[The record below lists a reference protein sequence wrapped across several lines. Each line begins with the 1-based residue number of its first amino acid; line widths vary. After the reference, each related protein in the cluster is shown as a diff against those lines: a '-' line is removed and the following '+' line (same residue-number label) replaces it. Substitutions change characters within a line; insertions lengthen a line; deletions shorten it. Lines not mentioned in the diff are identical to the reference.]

1 MFLAQA
7 VPGHQV
13 ARLGRDSRTME
24 VEFRLATIRL
34 SKVSKEFSVQ
44 SGVGGGRAIPWL
56 RSSGPAP
63 REGEDEEPGRIAALD
78 QVDLTVPDGR
88 TMAVLGP
95 SGCGKSTLLRVIAG
109 LEADYDGELLYDDQD
124 MMDVPPRDRYIGM
137 VFQNYALYPHF
148 EGHGNLSFFFRLRK
162 APDAEADERIR
173 VTSEIMGIGFNALLQ
188 RKPGTLSGGQQQ
200 RVAIARAIV
209 RRPRVFLF
217 DEPLSNLDA
226 KLRSQTR
233 VEIKRLLRRFSIT
246 ALYVTHDQTEA
257 MALGDLV
264 AVMRAGRI
272 EQVGPFEEVRRQPAN
287 TFVAGFLGIPPM
299 SLLHDAVVV
308 EGGIEAGKGLWLVP
322 QASQLQALKSG
333 QKLTVGIPAESARI
347 TVSKGTIEAEDVG
360 PAPRENRLLGTAE
373 SIEPDYGRHIQFIG
387 FRSGEHRFLGQAAI
401 GERIAIGEQVEVQF
415 DIAGLHFFDDESGAR
430 VA

>member
-1 MFLAQA
+1 M
-7 VPGHQV
+7 
-13 ARLGRDSRTME
+13 
-24 VEFRLATIRL
+24 ATIRL
-34 SKVSKEFSVQ
+34 SNVTKDF
-44 SGVGGGRAIPWL
+44 GVPLGSSRGVIPWMGRA
-56 RSSGPAP
+56 GPEA
-63 REGEDEEPGRIAALD
+63 REGEDEAAESVLALD
-78 QVDLTVPDGR
+78 QVDLTVPDGL
-88 TMAVLGP
+88 TMAVVGP
-95 SGCGKSTLLRVIAG
+95 SGCGKSTLLRVISG
-109 LEADYDGELLYDDQD
+109 LEADYSGELFYDDQN

-148 EGHGNLSFFFRLRK
+148 EGHGNLSFFFRMRK
-162 APDAEADERIR
+162 APDEEVEERIR
-173 VTSEIMGIGFNALLQ
+173 ITSEIMGIGFNSLLQ

-272 EQVGPFEEVRRQPAN
+272 EQVGRFEEVRRQPAN
-287 TFVAGFLGIPPM
+287 TYVAGFLGVPPM
-299 SLLHDAVVV
+299 SLLHGAAVE
-308 EGGIEAGKGLWLVP
+308 EGGIVAGQGMRLVP
-322 QASQLQALKSG
+322 QASQLQALRSG
-333 QKLTVGIPAESARI
+333 QRVTVGVPAESAKVFVDEGLSESQGGGAPSPANSWQG
-347 TVSKGTIEAEDVG
+347 TVEAV
-360 PAPRENRLLGTAE
+360 
-373 SIEPDYGRHIQFIG
+373 EPDYGRQVQFIS
-387 FRSGEHRFLGQAAI
+387 FRSGEHRLLGQADVR
-401 GERIAIGEQVEVQF
+401 ERIAPGEQIVVQF
-415 DIAGLHFFDDESGAR
+415 EESGLHFFDDERGER

>member
-1 MFLAQA
+1 M
-7 VPGHQV
+7 
-13 ARLGRDSRTME
+13 
-24 VEFRLATIRL
+24 ATIRL
-34 SKVSKEFSVQ
+34 SKVSKEFGVQ
-44 SGVGGGRAIPWL
+44 SGIARGGAIPWM
-56 RSSGPAP
+56 RTSGPEA
-63 REGEDEEPGRIAALD
+63 REGEDEEPDRVHALD
-78 QVDLTVPDGR
+78 RVDLTVPDGG

-95 SGCGKSTLLRVIAG
+95 SGCGKSTLLRVISG
-109 LEADYDGELLYDDQD
+109 LEADYSGELYYDDQN

-148 EGHGNLSFFFRLRK
+148 EGHGNLSFFFRMRK
-162 APDAEADERIR
+162 APDEETEERIR
-173 VTSEIMGIGFNALLQ
+173 VTSEIMGIGFNSLLQ

-299 SLLHDAVVV
+299 SLLPDAVVDQ
-308 EGGIEAGKGLWLVP
+308 GGIVAGQGLRIVP
-322 QASQLQALKSG
+322 KASQLQALRSG
-333 QKLTVGIPAESARI
+333 QRVTVGIPAESAKVI
-347 TVSKGTIEAEDVG
+347 VDEDGPKSEAEGGRQV
-360 PAPRENRLLGTAE
+360 PANAWQGTVE
-373 SIEPDYGRHIQFIG
+373 SVEPDYGRQVQFIG
-387 FRSGEHRFLGQAAI
+387 FRSGENLLLGQADVRERIAL
-401 GERIAIGEQVEVQF
+401 GERIVVRF
-415 DIAGLHFFDDESGAR
+415 DDTGLHLFDDESGDRLA
-430 VA
+430 

>member
-1 MFLAQA
+1 M
-7 VPGHQV
+7 
-13 ARLGRDSRTME
+13 
-24 VEFRLATIRL
+24 ATIRL
-34 SKVSKEFSVQ
+34 SSVSKEFSVH
-44 SGVGGGRAIPWL
+44 SRTGRGAAIPWL
-56 RSSGPAP
+56 LSSGPAP
-63 REGEDEEPGRIAALD
+63 REGEDEEPNRIAALD

-109 LEADYDGELLYDDQD
+109 LEADYGGDLFYDDRN

-162 APDAEADERIR
+162 APDAEAEERIR
-173 VTSEIMGIGFNALLQ
+173 VTSEIMGIGFQSLLQ

-209 RRPRVFLF
+209 RRPQVFLF

-233 VEIKRLLRRFSIT
+233 VEIKRLLNRFGIT

-264 AVMRAGRI
+264 AVMRAGRL
-272 EQVGPFEEVRRQPAN
+272 EQVGPFEDVRRQPAN

-299 SLLHDAVVV
+299 SLLEEASVL
-308 EGGIEAGKGLWLVP
+308 EGGVFAGKGLIIRP
-322 QASQLQALKSG
+322 QSSQMQALRTG
-333 QKLTVGIPAESARI
+333 QKVTVGIPSESVQISVNEGDQTSEDREENSSRANSWYG
-347 TVSKGTIEAEDVG
+347 TV
-360 PAPRENRLLGTAE
+360 E
-373 SIEPDYGRHIQFIG
+373 SVEPDYGRQIQFIG
-387 FRSGEHRFLGQAAI
+387 FRSGGHRLVGHTSVR
-401 GERIAIGEQVEVQF
+401 ERIAQGEQIVAQF
-415 DIAGLHFFDDESGAR
+415 EETGLHFFDAESGAR
-430 VA
+430 IV

>member
-1 MFLAQA
+1 M
-7 VPGHQV
+7 
-13 ARLGRDSRTME
+13 
-24 VEFRLATIRL
+24 ATIRL
-34 SKVSKEFSVQ
+34 SKVSKEF
-44 SGVGGGRAIPWL
+44 GTPGGLARGRAIPWMG
-56 RSSGPAP
+56 RSGPEA
-63 REGEDEEPGRIAALD
+63 REGEGDGDELEGVQALD
-78 QVDLTVPDGR
+78 RVDLTVPDGR

-95 SGCGKSTLLRVIAG
+95 SGCGKSTLLRVISG
-109 LEADYDGELLYDDQD
+109 LEADYSGDLYYDDQD
-124 MMDVPPRDRYIGM
+124 MNDVPPRDRYIGM

-162 APDAEADERIR
+162 APDEETEERIR
-173 VTSEIMGIGFNALLQ
+173 VTSEIMGIGFNSLLQ

-233 VEIKRLLRRFSIT
+233 VEIKRLLNRFSIT

-272 EQVGPFEEVRRQPAN
+272 EQVGPFEEVRQRPAN

-299 SLLHDAVVV
+299 SLLHGAEVE
-308 EGGIEAGKGLWLVP
+308 EGGIAAGQGLRIVP
-322 QASQLQALKSG
+322 AASQLQALSSG
-333 QKLTVGIPAESARI
+333 EKVTIGIPVESAK
-347 TVSKGTIEAEDVG
+347 VSVDEGGSRPDAGEG
-360 PAPRENRLLGTAE
+360 PQSRGNRLQAMVE
-373 SIEPDYGRHIQFIG
+373 SVEPDYGRQVQYIG
-387 FRSGEHRFLGQAAI
+387 FRSGGHSLVGQADVRERIAP
-401 GERIAIGEQVEVQF
+401 GERIIAQF
-415 DIAGLHFFDDESGAR
+415 DESGFHFFDDESGDR
-430 VA
+430 LG

>member
-1 MFLAQA
+1 M
-7 VPGHQV
+7 
-13 ARLGRDSRTME
+13 
-24 VEFRLATIRL
+24 ATIRL
-34 SKVSKEFSVQ
+34 SKVSKEFGVQ
-44 SGVGGGRAIPWL
+44 AGTALARSIPWMG
-56 RSSGPAP
+56 SSGPEA
-63 REGEDEEPGRIAALD
+63 REGEEEGSDRVHALD

-88 TMAVLGP
+88 TLAVLGP
-95 SGCGKSTLLRVIAG
+95 SGCGKSTLLRVISG
-109 LEADYDGELLYDDQD
+109 LEADYSGELFYDDQN
-124 MMDVPPRDRYIGM
+124 MMDVPPKDRYIGM

-148 EGHGNLSFFFRLRK
+148 EGHGNLSFFFRMRK
-162 APDAEADERIR
+162 APDEETEERIR
-173 VTSEIMGIGFNALLQ
+173 ITSEIMGIGFNSLLQ

-299 SLLHDAVVV
+299 SLLPGAVVDQ
-308 EGGIEAGKGLWLVP
+308 GGIAAGRGLRIVP
-322 QASQLQALKSG
+322 QAPQLEALRSG
-333 QKLTVGIPAESARI
+333 QRVTVGIPAESVKVTVDEEGARA
-347 TVSKGTIEAEDVG
+347 EAEG
-360 PAPRENRLLGTAE
+360 GAQAPANTWRGTVA
-373 SIEPDYGRHIQFIG
+373 SVEPDYGRHVQFIG
-387 FRSGEHRFLGQAAI
+387 FRSGEHHLQGQADAREGI
-401 GERIAIGEQVEVQF
+401 ALGERIVVQF
-415 DIAGLHFFDDESGAR
+415 DDMGLHFFDDESGDR
-430 VA
+430 LV

>member
-1 MFLAQA
+1 MRYV
-7 VPGHQV
+7 VPTHDM
-13 ARLGRDSRTME
+13 ARHYRDSRTPE
-24 VEFRLATIRL
+24 AEFSLATIRL
-34 SKVSKEFSVQ
+34 SNVNKEFSVH
-44 SGVGGGRAIPWL
+44 SKIVRGAAIPWL

-63 REGEDEEPGRIAALD
+63 REGEDEEPNRVAALD
-78 QVDLTVPDGR
+78 QVDLTVPNGR

-109 LEADYDGELLYDDQD
+109 LEADYDGDLFYDDRN

-162 APDAEADERIR
+162 APDAEAEERIR
-173 VTSEIMGIGFNALLQ
+173 VTSEIMGIGFQSLLQ

-209 RRPRVFLF
+209 RRPQVFLF

-233 VEIKRLLRRFSIT
+233 VEIKRLLNRFGIT

-272 EQVGPFEEVRRQPAN
+272 EQVGPFEDVRRQPAN

-299 SLLHDAVVV
+299 SLLEEAAVL
-308 EGGIEAGKGLWLVP
+308 EGGISAGHGLNIKP
-322 QASQLQALKSG
+322 QTSQMQALRTG
-333 QKLTVGIPAESARI
+333 QKVTIGIPAESVQISVNEDTQASRDGEKTSSRPNFWRG
-347 TVSKGTIEAEDVG
+347 TV
-360 PAPRENRLLGTAE
+360 E
-373 SIEPDYGRHIQFIG
+373 SVEPDYGRQIQFIG
-387 FRSGEHRFLGQAAI
+387 FRSGDHRVLGHANVR
-401 GERIAIGEQVEVQF
+401 EKIAQGEQIVAQF
-415 DIAGLHFFDDESGAR
+415 EETGLHFFDAESGAR
-430 VA
+430 IV

>member
-1 MFLAQA
+1 
-7 VPGHQV
+7 
-13 ARLGRDSRTME
+13 
-24 VEFRLATIRL
+24 
-34 SKVSKEFSVQ
+34 
-44 SGVGGGRAIPWL
+44 
-56 RSSGPAP
+56 
-63 REGEDEEPGRIAALD
+63 
-78 QVDLTVPDGR
+78 
-88 TMAVLGP
+88 
-95 SGCGKSTLLRVIAG
+95 
-109 LEADYDGELLYDDQD
+109 
-124 MMDVPPRDRYIGM
+124 MDVPPRDRYIGM

-148 EGHGNLSFFFRLRK
+148 EGHGNLSFFFRMRK
-162 APDAEADERIR
+162 APDEETEERIR
-173 VTSEIMGIGFNALLQ
+173 VTSEIMGIGFNSLLQ

-299 SLLHDAVVV
+299 SLLHGAAVE
-308 EGGIEAGKGLWLVP
+308 EGGIVAGQGMRLVP
-322 QASQLQALKSG
+322 QSSQLQALRPG
-333 QKLTVGIPAESARI
+333 QKVTIGIPAESAKVKVNEEEPTLDQRGGAGLPANSWQG
-347 TVSKGTIEAEDVG
+347 TV
-360 PAPRENRLLGTAE
+360 E
-373 SIEPDYGRHIQFIG
+373 SVEPDYGRQVQFIS
-387 FRSGEHRFLGQAAI
+387 FRSGAHRLLGQADVR
-401 GERIAIGEQVEVQF
+401 ERIALGEQIVTQF
-415 DIAGLHFFDDESGAR
+415 VDSGLYFFDDESGERIA
-430 VA
+430 

>member
-1 MFLAQA
+1 M
-7 VPGHQV
+7 
-13 ARLGRDSRTME
+13 
-24 VEFRLATIRL
+24 ATIRL
-34 SKVSKEFSVQ
+34 SNVTKDF
-44 SGVGGGRAIPWL
+44 GVPLGSSRGVIPWMGRA
-56 RSSGPAP
+56 GPEA
-63 REGEDEEPGRIAALD
+63 REGEDEAAESVLALD
-78 QVDLTVPDGR
+78 QVDLTVPDGL
-88 TMAVLGP
+88 TMAVVGP
-95 SGCGKSTLLRVIAG
+95 SGCGKSTLLRVISG
-109 LEADYDGELLYDDQD
+109 LEADYSGELFYDDQN

-148 EGHGNLSFFFRLRK
+148 EGHGNLSFFFRMRK
-162 APDAEADERIR
+162 APDEEVEERIR
-173 VTSEIMGIGFNALLQ
+173 ITSEIMGIGFNSLLQ

-272 EQVGPFEEVRRQPAN
+272 EQFGRFEEVRRQPAN
-287 TFVAGFLGIPPM
+287 TYVAGFLGIPPM
-299 SLLHDAVVV
+299 SLLHGAEVE
-308 EGGIEAGKGLWLVP
+308 EGGIVAGQGMRLIP
-322 QASQLQALKSG
+322 QASQLQALRSG
-333 QKLTVGIPAESARI
+333 QRVTVGVPAESAKVFVDEGLSESEGGGAPSPANSWQG
-347 TVSKGTIEAEDVG
+347 TVEAV
-360 PAPRENRLLGTAE
+360 
-373 SIEPDYGRHIQFIG
+373 EPDYGRQVQFIG
-387 FRSGEHRFLGQAAI
+387 IRSGEHRLLGQSDI
-401 GERIAIGEQVEVQF
+401 RERIALGEQIVVQF
-415 DIAGLHFFDDESGAR
+415 EESGLHFFDDESGER

>member
-1 MFLAQA
+1 M
-7 VPGHQV
+7 
-13 ARLGRDSRTME
+13 
-24 VEFRLATIRL
+24 ATIRL
-34 SKVSKEFSVQ
+34 SKVSKEF
-44 SGVGGGRAIPWL
+44 GGQFGSSRGSAIPWM
-56 RSSGPAP
+56 RSSGPEV
-63 REGEDEEPGRIAALD
+63 REGEDEAADRVQALD

-95 SGCGKSTLLRVIAG
+95 SGCGKSTLLRVVSG
-109 LEADYDGELLYDDQD
+109 LETDYSGELYYDDQN

-148 EGHGNLSFFFRLRK
+148 EGHGNLSFFFRVRK
-162 APDAEADERIR
+162 APDEETEERIR
-173 VTSEIMGIGFNALLQ
+173 VTSEIMGIGFNSLLQ

-299 SLLHDAVVV
+299 SLLHGAAVE
-308 EGGIEAGKGLWLVP
+308 EGGIVAGQGMRLVP
-322 QASQLQALKSG
+322 QSSQLQALRSG
-333 QKLTVGIPAESARI
+333 QRVTVGIPAESAKVKVNEEGPTLDAEGGARLPANSWQG
-347 TVSKGTIEAEDVG
+347 TV
-360 PAPRENRLLGTAE
+360 E
-373 SIEPDYGRHIQFIG
+373 SVEPDYGRQVQFIS
-387 FRSGEHRFLGQAAI
+387 FRSGAHRLLGQADVR
-401 GERIAIGEQVEVQF
+401 ERIALGEQIVTQF
-415 DIAGLHFFDDESGAR
+415 EDSGLYFFDDESGERIA
-430 VA
+430 

>member
-1 MFLAQA
+1 M
-7 VPGHQV
+7 
-13 ARLGRDSRTME
+13 
-24 VEFRLATIRL
+24 ATIRL
-34 SKVSKEFSVQ
+34 SKVSTEFGVQ
-44 SGVGGGRAIPWL
+44 GGIARGGAIPWI
-56 RSSGPAP
+56 RTSGPEA
-63 REGEDEEPGRIAALD
+63 REGEDEEPDRVQALD
-78 QVDLTVPDGR
+78 KVDLTVPDGR

-95 SGCGKSTLLRVIAG
+95 SGCGKSTLLRVISG
-109 LEADYDGELLYDDQD
+109 LEADYSGELYYDDQN

-148 EGHGNLSFFFRLRK
+148 EGHGNLSFFFRMRK
-162 APDAEADERIR
+162 APDEETEERIR
-173 VTSEIMGIGFNALLQ
+173 VTSEIMGIGFNSLLQ

-299 SLLHDAVVV
+299 SLLPDAVVDQ
-308 EGGIEAGKGLWLVP
+308 GGIVAGQGLRIVP
-322 QASQLQALKSG
+322 QASQLHALRSG
-333 QKLTVGIPAESARI
+333 QRVTVGIPAESAKV
-347 TVSKGTIEAEDVG
+347 TVDEGPSTSKEVG
-360 PAPRENRLLGTAE
+360 PQPRTNSWQGTGE
-373 SIEPDYGRHIQFIG
+373 SIEPDYGRQVQFIG
-387 FRSGEHRFLGQAAI
+387 FRSGEHRLLGQADLRERIAL
-401 GERIAIGEQVEVQF
+401 GERIVAQF
-415 DIAGLHFFDDESGAR
+415 DSSGLHFFDNESGDRLA
-430 VA
+430 

>member
-1 MFLAQA
+1 M
-7 VPGHQV
+7 
-13 ARLGRDSRTME
+13 
-24 VEFRLATIRL
+24 ATIRL
-34 SKVSKEFSVQ
+34 SKVSKDFSVQ
-44 SGVGGGRAIPWL
+44 LGAGRGAAIPWL

-63 REGEDEEPGRIAALD
+63 REGEDEEPGRVAALD

-95 SGCGKSTLLRVIAG
+95 SGCGKSTLLRVVAG
-109 LEADYDGELLYDDQD
+109 LEADYDGELRYDDQD

-162 APDAEADERIR
+162 APDAEAEERIR

-308 EGGIEAGKGLWLVP
+308 EAGIEAGQGLRMIP
-322 QASQLQALKSG
+322 QASQLQALRSG
-333 QKLTVGIPAESARI
+333 QRVTVGIPAESARV
-347 TVSKGTIEAEDVG
+347 TVDKGTIGAMEGG
-360 PAPRENRLLGTAE
+360 PAPRANLWQGTAE
-373 SIEPDYGRHIQFIG
+373 SVEPDYSRHIQFIG
-387 FRSGEHRFLGQAAI
+387 FRSGEHRFLGQADVR
-401 GERIAIGEQVEVQF
+401 ERIAIGEQVVVQF
-415 DIAGLHFFDDESGAR
+415 DSSGLHFFDDESGAR

>member
-1 MFLAQA
+1 M
-7 VPGHQV
+7 
-13 ARLGRDSRTME
+13 
-24 VEFRLATIRL
+24 ATIRL
-34 SKVSKEFSVQ
+34 SKVSKEF
-44 SGVGGGRAIPWL
+44 GGQFGSSRGSAIPWM
-56 RSSGPAP
+56 RSSGPEV
-63 REGEDEEPGRIAALD
+63 REGEDEAADRVQALD

-95 SGCGKSTLLRVIAG
+95 SGCGKSTLLRVVSG
-109 LEADYDGELLYDDQD
+109 LETDYSGELYYDDQN

-148 EGHGNLSFFFRLRK
+148 EGHGNLSFFFRMRK
-162 APDAEADERIR
+162 APDEEVEERIR
-173 VTSEIMGIGFNALLQ
+173 ITSEIMGIGFNSLLQ

-299 SLLHDAVVV
+299 SLLPGAAVE
-308 EGGIEAGKGLWLVP
+308 EGGVVAGQGMRLVP
-322 QASQLQALKSG
+322 QSSQLQALRSG
-333 QKLTVGIPAESARI
+333 QKVTVGIPAESAKVKVNEEGPTLNVEGGARLPANSWQG
-347 TVSKGTIEAEDVG
+347 TV
-360 PAPRENRLLGTAE
+360 E
-373 SIEPDYGRHIQFIG
+373 SVEPDYGRQVQFIS
-387 FRSGEHRFLGQAAI
+387 FRSGTHRLLGQADVR
-401 GERIAIGEQVEVQF
+401 ERIALGEQIVTQF
-415 DIAGLHFFDDESGAR
+415 EDSGLYFFDDESGERIA
-430 VA
+430 

>member
-1 MFLAQA
+1 M
-7 VPGHQV
+7 
-13 ARLGRDSRTME
+13 
-24 VEFRLATIRL
+24 ATIRL
-34 SKVSKEFSVQ
+34 SNVTKDF
-44 SGVGGGRAIPWL
+44 GVPLGSSRGVIPWMGRA
-56 RSSGPAP
+56 GPEA
-63 REGEDEEPGRIAALD
+63 REGEDEAAESVLALD
-78 QVDLTVPDGR
+78 QVDLTVPDGL
-88 TMAVLGP
+88 TMAVVGP
-95 SGCGKSTLLRVIAG
+95 SGCGKSTLLRVISG
-109 LEADYDGELLYDDQD
+109 LEADYSGELFYDDQN

-148 EGHGNLSFFFRLRK
+148 EGHGNLSFFFRMRK
-162 APDAEADERIR
+162 APDEEVEERIR
-173 VTSEIMGIGFNALLQ
+173 ITSEIMGIGFNSLLQ

-272 EQVGPFEEVRRQPAN
+272 EQVGRFEEVRRQPAN
-287 TFVAGFLGIPPM
+287 TYVAGFLGIPPM
-299 SLLHDAVVV
+299 SLLHGAAVE
-308 EGGIEAGKGLWLVP
+308 EGGIVAGQGMRLVP
-322 QASQLQALKSG
+322 QASQLQALRSG
-333 QKLTVGIPAESARI
+333 QRVTVGVPAESAKVFVDEGLSESQGGGAPSPANSWQG
-347 TVSKGTIEAEDVG
+347 TVEAV
-360 PAPRENRLLGTAE
+360 
-373 SIEPDYGRHIQFIG
+373 EPDYGRQVQFIS
-387 FRSGEHRFLGQAAI
+387 FRSGEHRLLGQADI
-401 GERIAIGEQVEVQF
+401 RERIVPGEQIVVQF
-415 DIAGLHFFDDESGAR
+415 EESGLHFFDDESGER

>member
-1 MFLAQA
+1 M
-7 VPGHQV
+7 
-13 ARLGRDSRTME
+13 
-24 VEFRLATIRL
+24 ATIRL
-34 SKVSKEFSVQ
+34 SSVTKDF
-44 SGVGGGRAIPWL
+44 GVPLGSSRGVIPWMGRA
-56 RSSGPAP
+56 GPEA
-63 REGEDEEPGRIAALD
+63 REGEDEAAESVLALD
-78 QVDLTVPDGR
+78 QVDLTVPDGL
-88 TMAVLGP
+88 TMAVVGP
-95 SGCGKSTLLRVIAG
+95 SGCGKSTLLRVISG
-109 LEADYDGELLYDDQD
+109 LEADYSGELFYDDQN

-148 EGHGNLSFFFRLRK
+148 EGHGNLSFFFRMRK
-162 APDAEADERIR
+162 APDEEAEERIR
-173 VTSEIMGIGFNALLQ
+173 ITSEIMGIGFDSLLR

-272 EQVGPFEEVRRQPAN
+272 EQVGRFEEVRRQPAN
-287 TFVAGFLGIPPM
+287 TYVAGFLGIPPM
-299 SLLHDAVVV
+299 SLLHGAAVE
-308 EGGIEAGKGLWLVP
+308 EGGIVAGQGMRLVP
-322 QASQLQALKSG
+322 QASQLQALRSG
-333 QKLTVGIPAESARI
+333 QRVTVGVPAESAKVFVDEWLSESEGGGAPSPANSWQG
-347 TVSKGTIEAEDVG
+347 TVEAV
-360 PAPRENRLLGTAE
+360 
-373 SIEPDYGRHIQFIG
+373 EPDYGRQVQFIS
-387 FRSGEHRFLGQAAI
+387 FRSGEHRLLGQADVR
-401 GERIAIGEQVEVQF
+401 ERIAPGEQIVVQF
-415 DIAGLHFFDDESGAR
+415 EESGLHFFDDESGER

>member
-1 MFLAQA
+1 M
-7 VPGHQV
+7 
-13 ARLGRDSRTME
+13 
-24 VEFRLATIRL
+24 ATIRL
-34 SKVSKEFSVQ
+34 SSVTKEFGVPLGLSRGSV
-44 SGVGGGRAIPWL
+44 IPWM
-56 RSSGPAP
+56 RRAGPEV
-63 REGEDEEPGRIAALD
+63 REGEDEAADSVLALD
-78 QVDLTVPDGR
+78 QVDLTVPDGL
-88 TMAVLGP
+88 TMAVVGP
-95 SGCGKSTLLRVIAG
+95 SGCGKSTLLRVISG
-109 LEADYDGELLYDDQD
+109 LEADYSGELFYDDQN

-148 EGHGNLSFFFRLRK
+148 EGHGNLSFFFRMRK
-162 APDAEADERIR
+162 APDEEVEERIR
-173 VTSEIMGIGFNALLQ
+173 ITSEIMGIGFNSLLQ

-272 EQVGPFEEVRRQPAN
+272 EQVGRFEEVRRQPAN
-287 TFVAGFLGIPPM
+287 TYVASFLGIPPM
-299 SLLHDAVVV
+299 SLLHGAAVE
-308 EGGIEAGKGLWLVP
+308 EGGIVAGQGMRLVP
-322 QASQLQALKSG
+322 QASQLQALRSG
-333 QKLTVGIPAESARI
+333 QKVTVGVPSESAK
-347 TVSKGTIEAEDVG
+347 VFVDEGLSEAEG
-360 PAPRENRLLGTAE
+360 GGAPSPANSWQGTVEAV
-373 SIEPDYGRHIQFIG
+373 EPDYGRQVQFIG
-387 FRSGEHRFLGQAAI
+387 IRSGEHRLLGQSDI
-401 GERIAIGEQVEVQF
+401 RERIALGEQIVVQF
-415 DIAGLHFFDDESGAR
+415 EESGLHFFDDESGER

>member
-1 MFLAQA
+1 M
-7 VPGHQV
+7 
-13 ARLGRDSRTME
+13 
-24 VEFRLATIRL
+24 ATIRL
-34 SKVSKEFSVQ
+34 SRVSKEFGVQ
-44 SGVGGGRAIPWL
+44 SIGAAIPWL

-63 REGEDEEPGRIAALD
+63 AEEDDEVPDRVAALD
-78 QVDLTVPDGR
+78 QVDLTVPEGR

-109 LEADYDGELLYDDQD
+109 LESDYDGELFYNGRN
-124 MMDVPPRDRYIGM
+124 MMDVPAKDRYIGM

-162 APDAEADERIR
+162 APDEEAEERIR
-173 VTSEIMGIGFNALLQ
+173 VTSEIMGIGFQTLLQ

-209 RRPRVFLF
+209 RRPQVFLF

-233 VEIKRLLRRFSIT
+233 VEIKRLLNRFGIT
-246 ALYVTHDQTEA
+246 AVYVTHDQTEA

-264 AVMRAGRI
+264 AVMRAGRV

-299 SLLHDAVVV
+299 SIVEQATVSESGIVVGQEV
-308 EGGIEAGKGLWLVP
+308 RFIP
-322 QASQLQALKSG
+322 RSTQMQALSAG
-333 QKLTVGIPAESARI
+333 QRVTVGIPAEAVQ
-347 TVSKGTIEAEDVG
+347 VSVDEGAQSFEGGV
-360 PAPRENRLLGTAE
+360 TASRANAWHGIVE
-373 SIEPDYGRHIQFIG
+373 SVEPDYGRQVQFIG
-387 FRSGEHRFLGQAAI
+387 FRLGEHLLTGQANVRD
-401 GERIAIGEQVEVQF
+401 RIAQGEQIIARF
-415 DIAGLHFFDDESGAR
+415 DEEGFHIFDDESGSR
-430 VA
+430 IV